1 MSLLDVHAAAAK
13 SAGLRYV
20 NDDDPGLSREAR
32 RGAFVYRDAQG
43 RLVRDAD
50 TLARIKR
57 LAIPPAWTEVW
68 ISPHENGHIQATG
81 RDARRR
87 KQYRYHPDWR
97 SARDETKYERMVDF
111 GRALPGIRR
120 RVARDLKRTKLDRT
134 RVLATVVRLLEST
147 LIRIGNEEY
156 VQANGSVGLTTLR
169 DRHVRIKRGTLH
181 FDFKGKSGQRHH
193 IELHDPQL
201 AGIVRRTQDLPGQI
215 LFQYLDDDG
224 SPQRITSDDVNGYL
238 REIAGD
244 EFSAKDFRTW
254 AGTVLAALALRQF
267 ERFTTKAEAKRN
279 LVAAIERVAER
290 LGNTP
295 AVCRKCYIH
304 PVVLDSYLAGATVE
318 VLLDRAEDV
327 LAHGLAKLTGF
338 EGAVL
343 AFLQTQLRRLR
354 QPPLLTALRKS
365 VQQTRI
371 RRPAQRRDARRVRG
385 TSDGARAA
393 ARSPGR
399 RSLSSA
405 RRS

>member
-1 MSLLDVHAAAAK
+1 MSVLDTAHLAAK

-20 NDDDPGLSREAR
+20 NDGDPGLVREVR
-32 RGAFVYRDAQG
+32 RGAFVYLDSQG
-43 RLVRDAD
+43 RVVRDAD

-68 ISPHENGHIQATG
+68 ISPHAHGHIQATG

-87 KQYRYHPDWR
+87 KQYRYHHDWR
-97 SARDETKYERMVDF
+97 SARDEAKYERMVDF
-111 GRALPGIRR
+111 GRALPRIRQ
-120 RVARDLKRTKLDRT
+120 RVARDLKRPKLDRT

-169 DRHVRIKRGTLH
+169 DRHVRIRRGTLH

-201 AGIVRRTQDLPGQI
+201 AAIVRRAQDLPGQI
-215 LFQYLDDDG
+215 LFQYLDDDD
-224 SPQRITSDDVNGYL
+224 SQQRITSDDVNGYL
-238 REIAGD
+238 REIAGE

-304 PVVLDSYLAGATVE
+304 PVVLDSYLAGSTVQ
-318 VLLDRAEDV
+318 VLLDRAEDA
-327 LAHGLAKLTGF
+327 LAHGLAKLSGV

-343 AFLQTQLRRLR
+343 AFLQTQLRRNR
-354 QPPLLTALRKS
+354 QPALLTALRRS
-365 VQQTRI
+365 VQQERV
-371 RRPAQRRDARRVRG
+371 RRSAARRGVRRARG
-385 TSDGARAA
+385 TSGGAA
-393 ARSPGR
+393 AVSRSPRR
-399 RSLSSA
+399 RSLPSA